1 MPHHLSR
8 RRFLKA
14 AGMGLAALAGLRAR
28 PLSAQE
34 WLPGSELYD
43 FKDAT
48 ISFNELYGYP
58 PLLGRVHGASWIRV
72 FKGPSIYSG
81 SVRNLHWGT
90 VIPIYRSAHGTAYD
104 ARAHSTVW
112 FETLEGWWVHSAYV
126 VPCHE
131 HFQEPLEDIGGGFW
145 GEITKPHSWQFSR
158 PSLRSYQWDWSYY
171 MNFWGQVHRVID
183 RAEDEEG
190 RVWYRIYDD
199 VEPNRP
205 AWVMA
210 RDVRPVRREELEPI
224 SPQVQ
229 DKWIHITLA
238 DQMLTCY
245 ENGVEVFKTRIASGS
260 SFTDDE
266 GNIVDFSTV
275 EGDYR
280 VERKRPSRRMR
291 GGDEFGLP
299 YDVNGVPWCTYFGL
313 NGAAIHGAYWHNN
326 YGRPRSHGCINVTPD
341 AAKWIYRWTQPYLA
355 YDEEEH
361 ETAPD
366 EAATRVTVT

>member
-1 MPHHLSR
+1 MPHPLSR
-8 RRFLKA
+8 RSFLKA
-14 AGMGLAALAGLRAR
+14 AGMGVAALAGLRAR
-28 PLSAQE
+28 PLHAQG
-34 WLPGSELYD
+34 WSPGSDLYN

-48 ISFNELYGYP
+48 ISFNELYDYP
-58 PLLGRVHGASWIRV
+58 PLLGRIHGASWIRV
-72 FKGPSIYSG
+72 FNAPSIYSG
-81 SVRNLHWGT
+81 SVRTLHWGT
-90 VIPIYRSAHGTAYD
+90 VIPLYRSAHGTTYD
-104 ARAHSTVW
+104 ARARSTVW
-112 FETLEGWWVHSAYV
+112 FETLEGWVHSAYV

-131 HFQEPLEDIGGGFW
+131 YFQEPLDDIGGGFW
-145 GEITKPHSWQFSR
+145 GEIAKPHGWQFSG

-171 MNFWGQVHRVID
+171 MTYWGQIHRVID

-199 VEPNRP
+199 VEPNRQ

-210 RDVRPVRREELEPI
+210 RDVRPVRREEFDPI

-229 DKWIHITLA
+229 DKWIHITLD

-245 ENGVEVFKTRIASGS
+245 EDGVEVFKTRIASGS

-275 EGDYR
+275 QGDYR

-299 YDVNGVPWCTYFGL
+299 YDVNGVPWVTYFGL

-341 AAKWIYRWTQPYLA
+341 AAKWIYRWTQPYLG
-355 YDEEEH
+355 YDEEER
-361 ETAPD
+361 ETGTD
-366 EAATRVTVT
+366 EVATRITVT